1 MKLLIINGSP
11 RGVKSNSTLLAE
23 KFLEGYESVNKESL
37 GQLRIVKSSE
47 TALIPEQIL
56 SATHIVMIFPL
67 YTDAMPAV
75 VMKFFEEVYASGV
88 LNGKQLGFVVQ
99 SGFPEAIHSV
109 TLEKY
114 LQKLA
119 KRLNAEYLGT
129 VIKGGVEGIQIM
141 PPSMTKKLY
150 TNFRLLGKHF
160 AKTGQFEPGI
170 KETLMTPYK
179 LSTGKVAI
187 YKLGAKTGLTNFY
200 WNSKLKEHN
209 AMAKRDAKPFAD

>member
-23 KFLEGYESVNKESL
+23 KFLEGYESINNESL
-37 GQLRIVKSSE
+37 GQFRIVKASESS
-47 TALIPEQIL
+47 LIPEKIL
-56 SATHIVMIFPL
+56 SVSHIVMIFPL
-67 YTDAMPAV
+67 YTDAMPGV
-75 VMKFFEEVYASGV
+75 VMKFFEEVYSSGV
-88 LNGKQLGFVVQ
+88 LNGKQLGFIVQ

-150 TNFRLLGKHF
+150 ANFRLLGEYF
-160 AKTGQFEPGI
+160 AKTGQFEPTI

-179 LSTGKVAI
+179 LSPSKVKI
-187 YKLGAKTGLTNFY
+187 YKVGAKTGLTNFY

-209 AMAKRDAKPFAD
+209 AMDKRDAKPYAD